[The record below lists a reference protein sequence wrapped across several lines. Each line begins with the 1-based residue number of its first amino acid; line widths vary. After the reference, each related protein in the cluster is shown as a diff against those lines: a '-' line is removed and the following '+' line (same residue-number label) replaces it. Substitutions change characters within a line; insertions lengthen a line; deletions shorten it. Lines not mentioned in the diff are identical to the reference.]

1 MTTQSFSL
9 CSTTMPLRSVL
20 AATFI
25 RFLSFF
31 YARAIGPETGLL
43 LRVHP
48 SNYKIVG
55 FTEEVGI
62 ADLVEL
68 GRTHSVPVMDDLGA
82 GAIVAMPPE
91 PEIGASLDAGADVV
105 TCSGDKLI
113 GGPQAGILLG
123 QRVWIDRVRKN
134 PLFRALRVDKL
145 TLCALEATLRLFLQP
160 GGPGDDHP
168 TWRMLHL
175 GAAELARRARTL
187 RARIRKEAPGY
198 DVSTAD
204 GHSQVGSGSLPGEDL
219 PTTLVVVR
227 HPSLGASAFARRLRL
242 ADPPV
247 YTRIVDDDVCLDPRT
262 LQPGDD
268 RDVLAILNDLKES
281 T

>member
-1 MTTQSFSL
+1 M
-9 CSTTMPLRSVL
+9 M
-20 AATFI
+20 
-25 RFLSFF
+25 FLLEVTWW
-31 YARAIGPETGLL
+31 AHRALWHLIYSGVME
-43 LRVHP
+43 RHP
-48 SNYKIVG
+48 DLQFV
-55 FTEEVGI
+55 FTEQGT
-62 ADLVEL
+62 A
-68 GRTHSVPVMDDLGA
+68 
-82 GAIVAMPPE
+82 
-91 PEIGASLDAGADVV
+91 
-105 TCSGDKLI
+105 
-113 GGPQAGILLG
+113 
-123 QRVWIDRVRKN
+123 WIPD
-134 PLFRALRVDKL
+134 
-145 TLCALEATLRLFLQP
+145 
-160 GGPGDDHP
+160 
-168 TWRMLHL
+168 
-175 GAAELARRARTL
+175 ELARRARTL